1 MIYLKKGQ
9 YSIKGYFNSFNVQKK
24 TAFSLSVIFLI
35 FYLLS
40 IITYLI
46 ERADISMLLDN
57 NIISTF
63 TSMLTIS
70 FSVSSILDV
79 YLFLFPIAFII
90 INSILLCK
98 NKYNK
103 IVIIV
108 DYIFQIINPVTIG
121 FFISAFLLLV
131 NKDYPI

>member
-1 MIYLKKGQ
+1 MKNGQ
-9 YSIKGYFNSFNVQKK
+9 YSVKDYINSFNVQKK
-24 TAFSLSVIFLI
+24 TVFSISVIFLV

-46 ERADISMLLDN
+46 ECADISLLLGD

-63 TSMLTIS
+63 TSMLTIL

-103 IVIIV
+103 TIIVI
-108 DYIFQIINPVTIG
+108 DYLFQIINPVTIG

>member
-1 MIYLKKGQ
+1 MKKGQ

-46 ERADISMLLDN
+46 ERADISLLLDN
-57 NIISTF
+57 NIISIF

-103 IVIIV
+103 IVIVI
-108 DYIFQIINPVTIG
+108 DFLFQIINPVTIG

-131 NKDYPI
+131 NKDYSI

>member
-1 MIYLKKGQ
+1 MKNGQ
-9 YSIKGYFNSFNVQKK
+9 YSVKDYINSFNIQKK
-24 TAFSLSVIFLI
+24 IAFSISVIFLA

-40 IITYLI
+40 IIIYLI
-46 ERADISMLLDN
+46 ERADISLLLDD

-103 IVIIV
+103 TIIVI
-108 DYIFQIINPVTIG
+108 DYLFQIINPVTIG
-121 FFISAFLLLV
+121 FFTSAFLLLV

>member
-1 MIYLKKGQ
+1 MKKGQ
-9 YSIKGYFNSFNVQKK
+9 YSIKDYFNSFNLQKK
-24 TAFSLSVIFLI
+24 IAFSLSVIFLI

-57 NIISTF
+57 NIISIF

-79 YLFLFPIAFII
+79 YIFLFPIAFII

-108 DYIFQIINPVTIG
+108 DYLFQIINPVTIG

>member
-1 MIYLKKGQ
+1 MKNGQ
-9 YSIKGYFNSFNVQKK
+9 YSVKDYINSFNVQKK
-24 TAFSLSVIFLI
+24 TAFSISVIFLL

-46 ERADISMLLDN
+46 ERADISLLLDN

-103 IVIIV
+103 TIIVI
-108 DYIFQIINPVTIG
+108 DYLFQIINPVTIG
-121 FFISAFLLLV
+121 FFTSAFLLLV

>member
-1 MIYLKKGQ
+1 MKKGQ
-9 YSIKGYFNSFNVQKK
+9 YSIKDYINSFNVQKK
-24 TAFSLSVIFLI
+24 TAFSISVIFLL

-46 ERADISMLLDN
+46 ERADVSLLLDN

-70 FSVSSILDV
+70 FSISSILDV

-90 INSILLCK
+90 INFILLCK

-103 IVIIV
+103 TIIVI
-108 DYIFQIINPVTIG
+108 DYLFQIINPVTIG
-121 FFISAFLLLV
+121 FFTSAFLLLV
-131 NKDYPI
+131 NKEYPI

>member
-1 MIYLKKGQ
+1 MKKGQ
-9 YSIKGYFNSFNVQKK
+9 YSVKDYINSFNVKKK
-24 TAFSLSVIFLI
+24 TAFSISVIFLV

-46 ERADISMLLDN
+46 ERADISLLLGD

-70 FSVSSILDV
+70 FSISSILDV
-79 YLFLFPIAFII
+79 YLFMFPIAFII

-103 IVIIV
+103 TIIVI
-108 DYIFQIINPVTIG
+108 DYLFQIISPVTIG
-121 FFISAFLLLV
+121 FFTSAFLLLV

>member
-1 MIYLKKGQ
+1 MKKGQ
-9 YSIKGYFNSFNVQKK
+9 YSIKDYFNSFNVQKK
-24 TAFSLSVIFLI
+24 IAFSLSVIFLI

-40 IITYLI
+40 IIAYLI
-46 ERADISMLLDN
+46 ERADISLLLDN
-57 NIISTF
+57 DIISTF

-79 YLFLFPIAFII
+79 YLFLFPIVFII

-98 NKYNK
+98 NRYNK

-108 DYIFQIINPVTIG
+108 DYLFQTINPVTIG

>member
-1 MIYLKKGQ
+1 MKKGQ
-9 YSIKGYFNSFNVQKK
+9 FNIKDCINSFNVQKK
-24 TAFSLSVIFLI
+24 IAFSLSVIFLI

-46 ERADISMLLDN
+46 ECADISLLLDN

-90 INSILLCK
+90 INFIMLCK

-103 IVIIV
+103 IVIII
-108 DYIFQIINPVTIG
+108 DFLFQIINPVTIG
-121 FFISAFLLLV
+121 FLASAFLLLV

>member
-1 MIYLKKGQ
+1 MKKGQ

-57 NIISTF
+57 NIISTC

>member
-1 MIYLKKGQ
+1 MKKGQ
-9 YSIKGYFNSFNVQKK
+9 FNIKDCINSFNVQKK
-24 TAFSLSVIFLI
+24 TAFSISVIFLL

-46 ERADISMLLDN
+46 ERADISLLLGD

-90 INSILLCK
+90 INFILLCK

-103 IVIIV
+103 TIIVI
-108 DYIFQIINPVTIG
+108 DYLFQIINPVTIG
-121 FFISAFLLLV
+121 FFTSAFLLLV
-131 NKDYPI
+131 NKEYPI

>member
-9 YSIKGYFNSFNVQKK
+9 YSIKDYFNSFNLQKK
-24 TAFSLSVIFLI
+24 IAFSLSVIFLI

-46 ERADISMLLDN
+46 ERADISLLLYN

>member
-1 MIYLKKGQ
+1 MKNGQ
-9 YSIKGYFNSFNVQKK
+9 YSVKDYINSFNVQKK
-24 TAFSLSVIFLI
+24 TAFSISVIFLV

-46 ERADISMLLDN
+46 ERADISLMLGD

-90 INSILLCK
+90 INFILLCK

-103 IVIIV
+103 TIIVI
-108 DYIFQIINPVTIG
+108 DYLFQIINPVTIG
-121 FFISAFLLLV
+121 FFTSAFLLLV

>member
-1 MIYLKKGQ
+1 MKKGQ
-9 YSIKGYFNSFNVQKK
+9 YSIKDYFNSFNVQKK
-24 TAFSLSVIFLI
+24 IAFSLSVIFLI

-46 ERADISMLLDN
+46 ECADISMLLDN
-57 NIISTF
+57 NIISTY

-121 FFISAFLLLV
+121 FFASAFLLLV

>member
-1 MIYLKKGQ
+1 MKKGQ
-9 YSIKGYFNSFNVQKK
+9 FNIKDCINSFNVQKK
-24 TAFSLSVIFLI
+24 TAFSFSVIFLI

-46 ERADISMLLDN
+46 EHADISLLLDN

-70 FSVSSILDV
+70 FSVSSILDI
-79 YLFLFPIAFII
+79 YLFFFPIVFII
-90 INSILLCK
+90 INFIMLCK

-103 IVIIV
+103 IVIII
-108 DYIFQIINPVTIG
+108 DFLFQIINPVTIG
-121 FFISAFLLLV
+121 FFASAFLLLV

>member
-1 MIYLKKGQ
+1 MKNGQ
-9 YSIKGYFNSFNVQKK
+9 YSVKDYINSFNVKKK
-24 TAFSLSVIFLI
+24 TAFSISVILLV

-46 ERADISMLLDN
+46 ERADISLLLGD

-90 INSILLCK
+90 INFIMLCK

-103 IVIIV
+103 TIIVI
-108 DYIFQIINPVTIG
+108 DYLFQIINPVTIG
-121 FFISAFLLLV
+121 FFTSAFLLLV

>member
-1 MIYLKKGQ
+1 MKKGQ
-9 YSIKGYFNSFNVQKK
+9 YSIKDYFNSFNLQKK
-24 TAFSLSVIFLI
+24 IAFSLSVIFLI

-57 NIISTF
+57 NIISIF

-79 YLFLFPIAFII
+79 YIFLFPIAFII

>member
-1 MIYLKKGQ
+1 MKKGQ
-9 YSIKGYFNSFNVQKK
+9 YSIKDYFNSFNVQKK

-40 IITYLI
+40 IIVYLI
-46 ERADISMLLDN
+46 ECADISLLLDN

>member
-1 MIYLKKGQ
+1 MKSGQ
-9 YSIKGYFNSFNVQKK
+9 YSVKDYINSFNVQNK
-24 TAFSLSVIFLI
+24 TAFSISVIFLV

-46 ERADISMLLDN
+46 ERADISFLLGD

-108 DYIFQIINPVTIG
+108 DYLFQIINPVTIG
-121 FFISAFLLLV
+121 FFTSAFLLLV

>member
-1 MIYLKKGQ
+1 MKKGQ
-9 YSIKGYFNSFNVQKK
+9 YSIKDYFNSFNVQKK

>member
-1 MIYLKKGQ
+1 MKKGQ
-9 YSIKGYFNSFNVQKK
+9 YSVKDYINSFNVQKK
-24 TAFSLSVIFLI
+24 TAFSISVIFLV

-46 ERADISMLLDN
+46 ERADISLLIGD

-90 INSILLCK
+90 INFILLCK

-103 IVIIV
+103 TIIVI
-108 DYIFQIINPVTIG
+108 DYLFQIINPVTIG
-121 FFISAFLLLV
+121 FFTSAFLLLV

>member
-1 MIYLKKGQ
+1 MKKGQ
-9 YSIKGYFNSFNVQKK
+9 YSIKDYFNSFNVQKK

-40 IITYLI
+40 IIAYLI

-57 NIISTF
+57 DIISTF

-79 YLFLFPIAFII
+79 YLFLFPIVFII

-108 DYIFQIINPVTIG
+108 DYLSQIINPVTIG
-121 FFISAFLLLV
+121 FFTSAFLLLV

>member
-1 MIYLKKGQ
+1 MKKGQ
-9 YSIKGYFNSFNVQKK
+9 YSIKDYFNSFNVQKK

-46 ERADISMLLDN
+46 ECADILMLLDN

-79 YLFLFPIAFII
+79 YLFLFPIVFII

-103 IVIIV
+103 IVIVI
-108 DYIFQIINPVTIG
+108 DFLFQIINPVTIG
-121 FFISAFLLLV
+121 FFTSVFLLLV

>member
-1 MIYLKKGQ
+1 MKNGQ
-9 YSIKGYFNSFNVQKK
+9 FNIKDCINSFNVQKK
-24 TAFSLSVIFLI
+24 IAFSLSVIFLI

-46 ERADISMLLDN
+46 ECADISLLLDN
-57 NIISTF
+57 DIISTF

-90 INSILLCK
+90 INFIMLCK

-103 IVIIV
+103 FVIIII
-108 DYIFQIINPVTIG
+108 DFLFQIINPVTIG
-121 FFISAFLLLV
+121 FFASAFLLLV

>member
-1 MIYLKKGQ
+1 MKKGQ
-9 YSIKGYFNSFNVQKK
+9 YSIKDYFNSFNVQKK
-24 TAFSLSVIFLI
+24 IAFSLSVIFLI

-57 NIISTF
+57 KIISIF

-79 YLFLFPIAFII
+79 YLFLFPIVFII
-90 INSILLCK
+90 INSIMLCK

-121 FFISAFLLLV
+121 FFASAFLLLV

>member
-1 MIYLKKGQ
+1 MKNGQ
-9 YSIKGYFNSFNVQKK
+9 YSVKDYINSFNVQKK
-24 TAFSLSVIFLI
+24 TAFSISVILLV

-46 ERADISMLLDN
+46 ERADISLLLGD

-90 INSILLCK
+90 INFILLCK

-103 IVIIV
+103 TIIVI
-108 DYIFQIINPVTIG
+108 DYLFQIINPVTIG
-121 FFISAFLLLV
+121 FFTSAFLLLV

>member
-9 YSIKGYFNSFNVQKK
+9 YSIKDYFNSFNVQKK

-40 IITYLI
+40 IIAYLI

-57 NIISTF
+57 DIISTF

-79 YLFLFPIAFII
+79 YLFLFPIVFII

-108 DYIFQIINPVTIG
+108 DYLSQIINPVTIG
-121 FFISAFLLLV
+121 FFTSAFLLLV

>member
-1 MIYLKKGQ
+1 MKKGQ

-46 ERADISMLLDN
+46 ERADISLLLDN

-63 TSMLTIS
+63 TSMLTIL

>member
-1 MIYLKKGQ
+1 MKKGQ
-9 YSIKGYFNSFNVQKK
+9 YSIKDYFNSFNVQKK

-35 FYLLS
+35 FYFLS

-79 YLFLFPIAFII
+79 YLFLFPIVFII

-108 DYIFQIINPVTIG
+108 DYLFQIINPVTIA

>member
-1 MIYLKKGQ
+1 MKNGQ
-9 YSIKGYFNSFNVQKK
+9 YSVKDYINSFNVQKK
-24 TAFSLSVIFLI
+24 TAFSISVIFLV

-46 ERADISMLLDN
+46 ERADISLLLGD

-103 IVIIV
+103 TIIVI
-108 DYIFQIINPVTIG
+108 DYLFQIINPVTIG
-121 FFISAFLLLV
+121 FFTSVFLLLV

>member
-1 MIYLKKGQ
+1 MKKGQ
-9 YSIKGYFNSFNVQKK
+9 YNIKEYINSFNVQKK

-79 YLFLFPIAFII
+79 YLFLFPIVFII

>member
-1 MIYLKKGQ
+1 MKKGQ
-9 YSIKGYFNSFNVQKK
+9 YSIKDYFNSFNVQKK

-57 NIISTF
+57 KIISTF

-70 FSVSSILDV
+70 FSVSSILDA

-103 IVIIV
+103 IVIII
-108 DYIFQIINPVTIG
+108 DYLFQIINPVTIG
-121 FFISAFLLLV
+121 FFTSAFLLLV

>member
-1 MIYLKKGQ
+1 MKKGQ

-46 ERADISMLLDN
+46 ERADISLLLDN

-121 FFISAFLLLV
+121 FFTSAFLLLV

>member
-9 YSIKGYFNSFNVQKK
+9 YSIKDYFNSFNLQKK
-24 TAFSLSVIFLI
+24 IAFSLSVIFLI

-57 NIISTF
+57 NIISIF

-79 YLFLFPIAFII
+79 YIFLFPIAFII

-108 DYIFQIINPVTIG
+108 DYLFQIINPVTIG

>member
-1 MIYLKKGQ
+1 MKNGQ
-9 YSIKGYFNSFNVQKK
+9 YSVKNYINSFNVQKK
-24 TAFSLSVIFLI
+24 TAFSISVIFLA

-46 ERADISMLLDN
+46 DRANISLLIGD

-103 IVIIV
+103 TIIVI
-108 DYIFQIINPVTIG
+108 DYLFQIINPVTIG
-121 FFISAFLLLV
+121 FFTSAFLLLV

>member
-1 MIYLKKGQ
+1 MKKGQ
-9 YSIKGYFNSFNVQKK
+9 YSIKDYINSFNVQKK
-24 TAFSLSVIFLI
+24 TAFSISVIFLL

-46 ERADISMLLDN
+46 ERADISLLLDN
-57 NIISTF
+57 DIISTF

-90 INSILLCK
+90 INFILLYK

-103 IVIIV
+103 TIIVI
-108 DYIFQIINPVTIG
+108 DYLFQIINPVTIG
-121 FFISAFLLLV
+121 FFTSAFLLLV

>member
-1 MIYLKKGQ
+1 MKKGQ
-9 YSIKGYFNSFNVQKK
+9 YSIKDYINSFNVQKK
-24 TAFSLSVIFLI
+24 TAFSISVIFLL

-46 ERADISMLLDN
+46 ERVDISLLLGD

-90 INSILLCK
+90 INFILLCK

-103 IVIIV
+103 TIIVI
-108 DYIFQIINPVTIG
+108 DYLFQIINPVTIG
-121 FFISAFLLLV
+121 FFTSAFLLLV

>member
-1 MIYLKKGQ
+1 MKKGQ
-9 YSIKGYFNSFNVQKK
+9 YSIKDYFNSFNVQKK
-24 TAFSLSVIFLI
+24 IAFSLSVIFLI

-40 IITYLI
+40 IIAYLI
-46 ERADISMLLDN
+46 ERADISLLLDN
-57 NIISTF
+57 DIISTF

-79 YLFLFPIAFII
+79 YLFLFPIVFII

-103 IVIIV
+103 IVIII
-108 DYIFQIINPVTIG
+108 DFLFQIINPVTIG
-121 FFISAFLLLV
+121 FFTSAFLLLV